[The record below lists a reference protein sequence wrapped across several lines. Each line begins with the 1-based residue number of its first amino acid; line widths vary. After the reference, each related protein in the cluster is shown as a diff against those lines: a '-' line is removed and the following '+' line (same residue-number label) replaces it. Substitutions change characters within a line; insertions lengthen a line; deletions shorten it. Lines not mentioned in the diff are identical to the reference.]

1 MFERVK
7 FMVGFAGAYRRSR
20 SAGAD
25 HGEAL
30 DTAARDMLL
39 RKLDDSEG
47 EAGAD
52 RSVPEPVAEIW
63 SDPESSCG
71 LADGAWFGDGSFEI
85 TSRHIGLLRQMRF
98 TWDGAERGAPML
110 DPHRP
115 YGREDLLAQLG
126 EVFESDDDE
135 ALACRH
141 VEMYFVLARV
151 LKHGEL
157 APGRYALRNI
167 DASDVRRAMPGYDG
181 VTDADLGLDA
191 DGQVTIGD
199 DHLRLL
205 RDIDIRWPSEYDCE
219 DRLAIGRYPA
229 AAADSKRPYGD
240 FTFIEVDM
248 ARILGVLPPPPAQG
262 PAVFE
267 PSPELAA
274 RLQRLH
280 WQMLV
285 GIQVF
290 VEQAS
295 LEPGTYRLG

>member
-1 MFERVK
+1 MFEHVK

-25 HGEAL
+25 HGDAL
-30 DTAARDMLL
+30 DTAARDMML
-39 RKLDDSEG
+39 RKLDDRDEPT
-47 EAGAD
+47 AD
-52 RSVPEPVAEIW
+52 PLPEPVAGIW
-63 SDPESSCG
+63 RDPESTCA

-85 TSRHIGLLRQMRF
+85 TSKHISVLRQMRF
-98 TWDGAERGAPML
+98 GWDGAERGAPML
-110 DPHRP
+110 DPKRP
-115 YGREDLLAQLG
+115 YGRTDLLAQLS
-126 EVFESDDDE
+126 EVFGSDDAHE
-135 ALACRH
+135 LACRH
-141 VEMYFVLARV
+141 VEMFYVLARV

-157 APGRYALRNI
+157 APGRYALGNVNP
-167 DASDVRRAMPGYDG
+167 SDVRRALRGYPD

-191 DGQVTIGD
+191 DGKVAIGD

-205 RDIDIRWPSEYDCE
+205 RAIDIRWPSEYDCE
-219 DRLAIGRYPA
+219 DRLAVGEYPA
-229 AAADSKRPYGD
+229 AAADPKRPYGD

-248 ARILGVLPPPPAQG
+248 ARVLDVLPPPPVEG

-285 GIQVF
+285 AIQVF
-290 VEQAS
+290 AEQANLAPGVYS
-295 LEPGTYRLG
+295 LDG